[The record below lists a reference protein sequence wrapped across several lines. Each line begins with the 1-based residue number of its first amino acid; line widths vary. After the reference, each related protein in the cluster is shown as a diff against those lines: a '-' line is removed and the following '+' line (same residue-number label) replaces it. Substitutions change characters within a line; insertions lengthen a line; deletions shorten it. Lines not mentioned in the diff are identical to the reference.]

1 MVNPAHPQTSPVKP
15 LRSDGVE
22 ARNRLLDA
30 ALKLF
35 ADKGFSQTSTREI
48 AQAAQANLASISY
61 YFGDKEGLYRAVFE
75 DPRFNHGIDPTAEAL
90 ADGDIRTIVDF
101 MLRGFTEPLKAG
113 EQAQQCMKLHFREM
127 VEPTGMWQEEIEK
140 NIKPAHLALVTAL
153 CRHLQVNTADD
164 DMHRLGFELL
174 SMGVML
180 HVGTDVIRC
189 IRPALIA
196 DSAALDQYHA
206 RMVDNA
212 MVLIAAEARRRSIH
226 SPGAQASE
234 HKTQT

>member
-1 MVNPAHPQTSPVKP
+1 MIHSTLPPLGSVKS
-15 LRSDGVE
+15 LRSDGQE
-22 ARNRLLDA
+22 ARNRLLDV

-35 ADKGFSQTSTREI
+35 ADKGFAKTSTREI

-61 YFGDKEGLYRAVFE
+61 YFGDKQGLYRAVFE
-75 DPRFNHGIDPTAEAL
+75 DPRFNPGMDPAHAEIDGA
-90 ADGDIRTIVDF
+90 DIRSVVDF

-140 NIKPAHLALVTAL
+140 NIKPAHASLVAAL
-153 CRHLQVNTADD
+153 CQHLNVKTADD
-164 DMHRLGFELL
+164 DMHRLAFELL
-174 SMGVML
+174 SMGIML
-180 HVGTDVIRC
+180 HVGTDVINS

-196 DSAALDQYHA
+196 DSAALDQYHL

-212 MVLIAAEARRRSIH
+212 MVLIDAEARRRSIH
-226 SPGAQASE
+226 STGAKAPKR
-234 HKTQT
+234 KTQK